1 MKLISKTLVY
11 YFLVS
16 LPLLVIAGIF
26 SDYLIQNELRD
37 GTDES
42 LQKEKIYAED
52 LIKTFKEPHAQFL
65 STDSL
70 STIMPVKLSE
80 TGHSYSDVSIYD
92 KKEQEYAKYRVLKS
106 YFSHNNQTYLITISK
121 TTLEED
127 ELMEGLFSAFGL
139 IISFIVIGFLI
150 VNWLLS
156 KILWKPFYKTLYA
169 LNTYEI
175 RNHEQRH
182 FTTANTL
189 EFNQLN
195 EALTKMT
202 EKIYTDFIQQKE
214 FTENASHEMQT
225 PLAVMKAHLDLLIQS
240 PNLKEDDMNHIQ
252 TMENTIKKLT
262 SLNKALILLSKID
275 NNQFKENGL
284 VNFNYVVEKV
294 AENYADLM
302 QSKNIT
308 LTINGNEE
316 LNVSINNTLADVL
329 VSNLFQNAT
338 RHNITGGEITVTI
351 NHHSL
356 VISNSGEPLTISPD
370 ELFVRFKKDDSSK
383 ESLGLGL
390 SIIKSILDSYGYS
403 ISYNYINQL
412 HVFEIMFK

>member
-1 MKLISKTLVY
+1 MKLISKTLLY
-11 YFLVS
+11 YLLIS
-16 LPLLVIAGIF
+16 LPLIVVAGIF
-26 SDYLIQNELRD
+26 SYYLIQSELRD

-52 LIKTFKEPHAQFL
+52 LIKTFSEPHKLFL
-65 STDSL
+65 SADSL
-70 STIMPVKLSE
+70 SLIVPVNDKLLLD
-80 TGHSYSDVSIYD
+80 TYSDVKVYD
-92 KKEQEYAKYRVLKS
+92 NTEQEFINYRILKS
-106 YFSHNNQTYLITISK
+106 YFRYHHNTYMITVSK

-127 ELMEGLFSAFGL
+127 ELMEGLFSAFAL
-139 IISFIVIGFLI
+139 IIAFLMIGFII
-150 VNWLLS
+150 VNWSLS
-156 KILWKPFYKTLYA
+156 KMLWKPFYKTLDA
-169 LNTYEI
+169 LKTYDIALQEKRQFEI
-175 RNHEQRH
+175 
-182 FTTANTL
+182 ADTL
-189 EFNQLN
+189 EFNKLN

-202 EKIYTDFIQQKE
+202 EKIYKDFSQQKE

-225 PLAVMKAHLDLLIQS
+225 PLAVIKAHLDLLIQS

-284 VNFNYVVEKV
+284 VNLNQVIEKV
-294 AENYADLM
+294 AENYADLI
-302 QSKNIT
+302 QSKKIKFK
-308 LTINGNEE
+308 INKSEE
-316 LNVSINNTLADVL
+316 LKANINNTLADIL

-338 RHNITGGEITVTI
+338 RHNVTSGEIIVNI
-351 NHHSL
+351 NHDSL
-356 VISNSGEPLTISPD
+356 MISNTGEPLTISPD

-412 HVFEIMFK
+412 HVFEVTFK

>member
-1 MKLISKTLVY
+1 MKLISKTLLY
-11 YFLVS
+11 YLLIS
-16 LPLLVIAGIF
+16 LPLLVIAGML
-26 SDYLIQNELRD
+26 SYYSIQGELRD

-42 LQKEKIYAED
+42 LQKEKTYAED
-52 LIKTFKEPHAQFL
+52 LIKTFSEPHQLFL
-65 STDSL
+65 SADSL
-70 STIMPVKLSE
+70 SLIVPVNDKPLPDV
-80 TGHSYSDVSIYD
+80 YSDVKVYD
-92 KKEQEYAKYRVLKS
+92 NTEQEFINYRILKS
-106 YFSHNNQTYLITISK
+106 YFTHNHNTYLITVSK

-127 ELMEGLFSAFGL
+127 ELMEGLFSAFAL
-139 IISFIVIGFLI
+139 IIAFLMIGFII

-156 KILWKPFYKTLYA
+156 KMLWKPFYKTLDTLKTYDIA
-169 LNTYEI
+169 LQEK
-175 RNHEQRH
+175 RQFE
-182 FTTANTL
+182 TADTL
-189 EFNQLN
+189 EFNKLN

-202 EKIYTDFIQQKE
+202 EKIYKDFSQQKE

-225 PLAVMKAHLDLLIQS
+225 PLAVIKAHLDLLIQS

-284 VNFNYVVEKV
+284 VNFNHVVEKV

-302 QSKNIT
+302 QSKNMT
-308 LTINGNEE
+308 LNLNINQELKVTISNA
-316 LNVSINNTLADVL
+316 LADIL

-338 RHNITGGEITVTI
+338 RHNVDGGKITVDI
-351 NHHSL
+351 NHNSL
-356 VISNSGEPLTISPD
+356 IISNSGEPLTISSD
-370 ELFVRFKKDDSSK
+370 DLFVRFKKDDSSK

-403 ISYNYINQL
+403 ISYNYMNKL
-412 HVFEIMFK
+412 HVFEIQF